1 LEIDLKELEERV
13 GYHFQN
19 PELLKRALTHRSWA
33 YEQGQ
38 RKKVSNQ
45 EIMNQHYER
54 LEFLGDAVVD
64 LVVSHLL
71 MEKFPQASE
80 GDLSRIRA
88 RLVNVNQMAK
98 LAKSLGL
105 DRYLFLGKGEEAT
118 GGRKKFSILADVY
131 EALCAGVYLDGGYQA
146 VFEMIKSHF
155 QPILEKI
162 DLSIIE
168 QDYKTRLQEL
178 VQAEKKKAPRYR
190 LISATGPDHNKT
202 FYVQVLIDR
211 EPVAQG
217 RGKSKKQAEQNAA
230 KKALEILT
238 NLDKMKK
245 NEKA

>member
-1 LEIDLKELEERV
+1 MEIDLKELEERV

-19 PELLKRALTHRSWA
+19 PEFLKRALTHRSWA

-71 MEKFPQASE
+71 MEKFPQAPE

-88 RLVNVNQMAK
+88 RLVNVNQLAK

-168 QDYKTRLQEL
+168 QDYTTRLQEL